1 MSLAQRIE
9 GYLGTRAAVAARREA
24 ERLARDAF
32 IQGAF
37 PLLNQ
42 RFGELLLEAL
52 GSHAR
57 LSVTQ
62 TNQILLVNGRSF
74 PSLPQP
80 VRTVS
85 ALIDVT
91 PLSLGFTPVLD
102 FRFTDQFGL
111 IQCVAGAEIT
121 PRRSIGGRLLRHLLE
136 AGIQLRG
143 STTAHLLIAPE
154 GEWIE
159 LAASHLE
166 LALAEYFL
174 R

>member
-1 MSLAQRIE
+1 MSLAQRVE
-9 GYLGTRAAVAARREA
+9 DYLGTRAAVAARRET

-32 IQGAF
+32 ILGAF

-42 RFGELLLEAL
+42 RFGELLLEAV

-57 LSVTQ
+57 LGIIQ
-62 TNQILLVNGRSF
+62 TNQTLLVNGRSF

-80 VRTVS
+80 LRTVS
-85 ALIDVT
+85 ALIDAV
-91 PLSLGFTPVLD
+91 PLTLNFNPVLD

-121 PRRSIGGRLLRHLLE
+121 TRRSMGGKLLRHLLE
-136 AGIQLRG
+136 GGIQMRG
-143 STTAHLLIAPE
+143 STSAHLLISPD

-166 LALAEYFL
+166 LALAECFL